1 MLAERVHGKRRIRE
15 AMQFLVDTDWTI
27 DYLNGV
33 SRIVENLN
41 CYLLSGVGI
50 SIISVAELY
59 EGVFG
64 ANNPVNAERELD
76 AFLDYIEI
84 VPLDDAICRIF
95 AAERRRLRVA
105 GTTISDFDLL
115 IGSTALR
122 HNLTLLTNNRR
133 HFNRVQDLNIISV

>member
-1 MLAERVHGKRRIRE
+1 
-15 AMQFLVDTDWTI
+15 MQYLVDTDWTI

-33 SRIVENLN
+33 STIVENLN
-41 CYLLSGVGI
+41 GLLPVGVGI

-59 EGVFG
+59 DGVFG
-64 ANNPVNAERELD
+64 ANDLENAERELD
-76 AFLDYIEI
+76 AFLDYVEI

-95 AAERRRLRVA
+95 AGERRRLRVA

-115 IGSTALR
+115 IGATALH

-133 HFNRVQDLNIISV
+133 HFERVEGLNIISV

>member
-1 MLAERVHGKRRIRE
+1 
-15 AMQFLVDTDWTI
+15 MQYLVDTDWTI

-33 SRIVENLN
+33 SRIVEDLN
-41 CYLLSGVGI
+41 GFLPAGVGI

-59 EGVFG
+59 DGVFG
-64 ANNPVNAERELD
+64 ANDLENAERELD
-76 AFLDYIEI
+76 AFLDYVEI

-95 AAERRRLRVA
+95 AEERRRLRIG

-115 IGSTALR
+115 IGATALR

-133 HFNRVQDLNIISV
+133 HFERVEGLNIIPI